1 MHPPLTRMV
10 GEEAMLTLR
19 DIMTPDPVTV
29 GPETTLRDMID
40 LLSERSISGVPVVTG
55 SGQVV
60 GVVSASDVLEFA
72 SSTPG
77 VPADRS
83 ESYVDWGEIDV
94 GDEEES
100 PPAYFA
106 SLWSDSEAAL
116 VERINGP
123 TSPEWDILE
132 EHAVDE
138 VMTRRIITMPVDT
151 VLSDAADRMIEA
163 GIHRLLVTDGDRL
176 VGLVSST
183 DFVRAIAKKTRKKSS
198 RRRTPGPT

>member
-1 MHPPLTRMV
+1 
-10 GEEAMLTLR
+10 MLRLQ
-19 DIMTPDPVTV
+19 DIMTPDPLTV
-29 GPETTLRDMID
+29 GPETTLRDVVD
-40 LLSERSISGVPVVTG
+40 LLAERSITGVPVVAG

-60 GVVSASDVLEFA
+60 GVVSASDILSFA

-94 GDEEES
+94 GIDDELS
-100 PPAYFA
+100 PPEYFA

-123 TSPEWDILE
+123 TTPEWDLLE
-132 EHAVDE
+132 EHTVDE
-138 VMTRRIITMPVDT
+138 VMTRRIITMPAST
-151 VLSDAADRMIEA
+151 VLSDAADRMIRA
-163 GIHRLLVTDGDRL
+163 GIHRLLVTEGDRL

-183 DFVRAIAKKTRKKSS
+183 DFVRAIARRKNA
-198 RRRTPGPT
+198 RR

>member
-1 MHPPLTRMV
+1 
-10 GEEAMLTLR
+10 MLTLR

-29 GPETTLRDMID
+29 GPETTLRDVVD
-40 LLSERSISGVPVVTG
+40 LLSKRSISGVPVITG
-55 SGQVV
+55 SGEVV
-60 GVVSASDVLEFA
+60 GVVSASDVLAFA

-77 VPADRS
+77 VPVDRS
-83 ESYVDWGEIDV
+83 ESYVDWGEIDSA
-94 GDEEES
+94 DEEEES

-132 EHAVDE
+132 EHSVDE

-163 GIHRLLVTDGDRL
+163 GIHRLLVTEGDRL

-183 DFVRAIAKKTRKKSS
+183 DFVRAIAKKAS
-198 RRRTPGPT
+198 RRSARRRAPRPT